1 MALRTILLVSL
12 ASLTLSACGGKSDHD
27 ALVDAF
33 VEAEMQ
39 PETAECMADKADD
52 EMDSELYDALVE
64 AAKSEDDSL
73 DSLSLEQQ
81 GDLAKFMFDAALACV
96 PIEFE

>member
-1 MALRTILLVSL
+1 MTLRTIILVSL
-12 ASLTLSACGGKSDHD
+12 ASLTLTACGGSSDHD
-27 ALVDAF
+27 ALVRAF
-33 VEAEMQ
+33 VEADMQ

-64 AAKSEDDSL
+64 AAKSNDDSL
-73 DSLSLEQQ
+73 DALSLEQQ